1 MNASTVPSID
11 QLREL
16 PLPELSISY
25 IPQTWGW
32 LAVLLVI
39 LSSLAGWT
47 LWHLRR
53 WHRQRYRREALARL
67 DRLAQALDEPRTRLA
82 ALREMPRLLKRVAL
96 STPAGEA
103 AACLRGAAWQDYLQR
118 RCPIAL
124 PADFARSLA
133 MLAYA
138 PDSRIQALA
147 DSEAHKLLHAC
158 RKWIE
163 THHVAV

>member
-1 MNASTVPSID
+1 MNTPTVPSID

-16 PLPELSISY
+16 PLSELPISY

-32 LAVLLVI
+32 LVVLLAV
-39 LSSLAGWT
+39 LSSLAVWI
-47 LWHLRR
+47 LWCLRR
-53 WHRQRYRREALARL
+53 WYRQRYRREALARL
-67 DRLAQALDEPRTRLA
+67 ERLTQALDEPRTRLA
-82 ALREMPRLLKRVAL
+82 ALREVPRLLKRVAL
-96 STPAGEA
+96 STPTGEA
-103 AACLRGAAWQDYLQR
+103 ATCLRGAAWQDYLQH

-124 PADFARSLA
+124 PTDFARSLA

-147 DSEAHKLLHAC
+147 DSEVRKLLHAC